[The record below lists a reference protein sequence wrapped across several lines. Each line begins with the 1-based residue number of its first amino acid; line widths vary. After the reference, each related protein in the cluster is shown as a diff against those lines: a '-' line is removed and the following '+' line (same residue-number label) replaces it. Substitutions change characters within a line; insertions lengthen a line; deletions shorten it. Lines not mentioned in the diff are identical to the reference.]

1 MTATPSNIAWDEA
14 WNEHRAH
21 VAAVGEIAEQADRE
35 MRKAIRTLKAYRLHK
50 KRCST
55 EKEVDFGVV
64 AEMCLELELTIQDC

>member
-21 VAAVGEIAEQADRE
+21 VAATAEIAEQADRE

-50 KRCST
+50 NRCST
-55 EKEVDFGVV
+55 EKEVDFGVL
-64 AEMCLELELTIQDC
+64 AQLIIELELTVQSC

>member
-1 MTATPSNIAWDEA
+1 MTASPSNIRWNEA
-14 WNEHRAH
+14 WTKHQAH

-55 EKEVDFGVV
+55 K
-64 AEMCLELELTIQDC
+64 